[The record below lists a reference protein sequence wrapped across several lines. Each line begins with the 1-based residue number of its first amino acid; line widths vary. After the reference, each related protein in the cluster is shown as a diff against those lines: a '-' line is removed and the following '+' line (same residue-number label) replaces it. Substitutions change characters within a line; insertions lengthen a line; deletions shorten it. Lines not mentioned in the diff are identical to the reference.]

1 MYVVIELPRHGV
13 MKITQCQNREIIHK
27 ILSDI
32 AAIAADESALLYRL
46 THNEDIELYTSKSG
60 DVTVIVFEKSA
71 IELNTLVPNGR
82 LQTNTCGDDD
92 YPGVDIEYIPDNESE
107 YPDVLTRPRVRIEKP
122 VDSEILAAML
132 WTDKNDEDYTHKHTF
147 A

>member
-1 MYVVIELPRHGV
+1 MYIVIELPRHGV
-13 MKITQCQNREIIHK
+13 MKITQCKNTKAVSET
-27 ILSDI
+27 I
-32 AAIAADESALLYRL
+32 AVVEADESESLYQL
-46 THNEDIELYTSKSG
+46 THNEDIELYTTKSG
-60 DVTVIVFEKSA
+60 DTTFIVFEKDA

-92 YPGVDIEYIPDNESE
+92 YPGVDIEYIPDNDSD

-122 VDSEILAAML
+122 VDSKILAAML